1 MLHIQSSKYPITTI
15 YILKRYI
22 STLWYINAVSLFRL
36 LRSEWLNWNLLFIV
50 REGGKFRIKARRIWG
65 LMCVLSWFM
74 DGHVSS
80 HSARGELWSLQA
92 PGHWSPSWRLHS
104 HDLITVQRHCL
115 QIPSPWGLLGFSMN
129 WEGANTQ
136 SLACCFS
143 GRKWY
148 DP

>member
-22 STLWYINAVSLFRL
+22 STLWYINAVSLFWL

-80 HSARGELWSLQA
+80 HSASGGLWSLQA
-92 PGHWSPSWRLHS
+92 PLRS
-104 HDLITVQRHCL
+104 LITFMKAPLSWPNHCPKALPPDTITLGIIRL
-115 QIPSPWGLLGFSMN
+115 QHELGGSKYSVPSMLFL
-129 WEGANTQ
+129 
-136 SLACCFS
+136 
-143 GRKWY
+143 R
-148 DP
+148 